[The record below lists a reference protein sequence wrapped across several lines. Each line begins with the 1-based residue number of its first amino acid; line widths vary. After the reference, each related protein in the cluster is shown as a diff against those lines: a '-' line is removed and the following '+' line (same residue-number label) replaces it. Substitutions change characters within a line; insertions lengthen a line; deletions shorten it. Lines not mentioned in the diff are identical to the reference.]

1 MIEIIPEE
9 FIYPHPQEEPHTF
22 AGGGQPV
29 PVPRTL
35 NWSTQEELEELTTS
49 TREGQLITC
58 VYLMILTTYNIKLE
72 LRVIVT

>member
-9 FIYPHPQEEPHTF
+9 IIYFHPQEEPRTF

-35 NWSTQEELEELTTS
+35 NWSTQEELEELTMIK
-49 TREGQLITC
+49 REGQLIIC
-58 VYLMILTTYNIKLE
+58 VYLMILTTCSTELE